1 MKAGIAAGIALVSA
15 LGSSQVMAAEQT
27 GGTGNELLVQC
38 QNAIQGIN
46 TGVYKNPFDTG
57 MCFGTVSAV
66 MTMATFYKTSVE
78 NDIRICIPDGVTT
91 GQGARIVVKF
101 LQDRPELL
109 NDDRSVLVW
118 MALINSYPC
127 KK

>member
-1 MKAGIAAGIALVSA
+1 MKAGIAATVALA
-15 LGSSQVMAAEQT
+15 AAFAGQAMAAEQPA
-27 GGTGNELLVQC
+27 GSGNELLVQC
-38 QNAIQGIN
+38 QNAIHGMN
-46 TGVYKNPFDTG
+46 TNVFKNPFDTG
-57 MCFGTVSAV
+57 MCFGTVGAV

-78 NDIRICIPDGVTT
+78 NDIRICIPAGVTT

-109 NDDRSVLVW
+109 NDDRAVLTW